1 VGYDFLHPKRPT
13 KILKEMPMNFIEFKC
28 IEREELE
35 HLNKHSKHGK
45 VLTHSPAIHSKN
57 AK

>member
-1 VGYDFLHPKRPT
+1 MILNYPT

-57 AK
+57 AKLF